1 MRLHFSA
8 HEGRRVNK
16 GEGTYQVIH
25 TIKSLIQQLEL
36 QMWGTW
42 GEYQIKTSTPHT
54 GDCNHWILR
63 QTSLLHA
70 LVV

>member
-1 MRLHFSA
+1 MHAFAFLA

-36 QMWGTW
+36 QMWGVRMQFLVLPLTAPW
-42 GEYQIKTSTPHT
+42 GEY
-54 GDCNHWILR
+54 
-63 QTSLLHA
+63 
-70 LVV
+70 